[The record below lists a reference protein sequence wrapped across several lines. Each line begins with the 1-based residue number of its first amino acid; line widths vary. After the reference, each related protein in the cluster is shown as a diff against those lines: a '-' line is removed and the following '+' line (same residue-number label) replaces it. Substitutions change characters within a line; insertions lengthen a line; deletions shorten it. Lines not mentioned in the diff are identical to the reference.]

1 MVVVVSCDDAK
12 DKLQIMAGQEMG
24 MKSMVEAMTNRSDIY
39 ITVKESVQCTL
50 NSNVGIRPSSP
61 LV

>member
-1 MVVVVSCDDAK
+1 
-12 DKLQIMAGQEMG
+12 MAGQEMG

-50 NSNVGIRPSSP
+50 NSNVVILLSSP
-61 LV
+61 LVGNHEQLP